1 VVVFSGR
8 PLVLSWENEN
18 FSAIVQ
24 AWQLGTEG
32 GNGLADVLFGD
43 YNPSGKLTLTF
54 PHSVGQIPVYYNYLN
69 TGRPANPNNRF
80 SSKYLDLPNDP
91 LFPFG
96 YGLSYTTFEYG
107 PVELSNTKPVGDEKI
122 TASVT
127 LKNSGTLAG
136 EEVVQLYLTDPVA
149 TVSRPVKELKGFRK
163 VMLQPGESKKV
174 TFEIT
179 TNDLKYYHSNLE
191 YSWDPGEFIISIGTN
206 SSNVESASLDWE

>member
-1 VVVFSGR
+1 
-8 PLVLSWENEN
+8 VLSWENDN

-43 YNPSGKLTLTF
+43 YNPSGKLTMSF
-54 PHSVGQIPVYYNYLN
+54 PRSVGQIPVYYNYLN

-80 SSKYLDLPNDP
+80 SSKYLDVPNDP

-107 PVELSNTKPVGDEKI
+107 PVELSNTKPVGNKKV

-127 LKNSGTLAG
+127 LTNSGKLTG

-149 TVSRPVKELKGFRK
+149 TISRPVKELKGFRK
-163 VMLQPGESKKV
+163 VMLQPGESKNV

-179 TNDLKYYHSNLE
+179 TDELKYYHSSLE
-191 YSWDPGEFIISIGTN
+191 YNWDPGEFIISIGAN
-206 SSNVESASLDWE
+206 SSNVESASMVWE